1 MLKDAMRERILLL
14 DGAMGT
20 QLLARGAKAPLEL
33 LNIEQADVVGA
44 VHRAYLEAGA
54 DIVTTNTLC
63 CDLLSLA
70 EYGLSELRYCFGG
83 CTRGTCGG

>member
-20 QLLARGAKAPLEL
+20 QLLALGGKAPLEL
-33 LNIEQADVVGA
+33 LNVEQADVVGG

-54 DIVTTNTLC
+54 DVITTNTLC
-63 CDLLSLA
+63 CDSLS
-70 EYGLSELRYCFGG
+70 
-83 CTRGTCGG
+83 